1 MVFIRLFCVFLLAFL
16 AENLYSQ
23 NVTPAI
29 SDPVQLAQAEQ
40 KKQEVFKQLF
50 KDPTNLS
57 LLFEYANLS
66 ILVGDLE
73 GAIGVFEQMLIYDS
87 ELPRIRLEL
96 GVLYFRLG
104 AYALANNY
112 LKSVKEYDPPP
123 EVVAKVDGFLD
134 AIVNAE
140 KSIQWQQNLGMGFK
154 HTTNGNSGINAD
166 FIEIGDFLL
175 PVDPNSKRESDR
187 STMLNYS
194 LSIDQDLKHPRG
206 DNIQYFFSYGS
217 DTLDTFTQ
225 FNIQSNVLS
234 VRRNFNLDENYF
246 SFFNLEDPV
255 FAPNINLLRVVLNR
269 EEILR
274 SGRISLDYSGILD
287 NGSSMLFSY
296 YRDEKIFKTGAQK
309 NGRINGMSYG
319 QSYVIPGSQALIGYK
334 LILENYRANAG
345 YEFYENYGVEFSYS
359 KPLREN
365 WQFSSKYSYQDKSH
379 DEDYPLFGARHDE
392 MESLRMN
399 MMRPFGSC
407 WSLNLGAVHSSSDS
421 SINIYKRASTNL
433 TAQVNYQC
441 FK

>member
-1 MVFIRLFCVFLLAFL
+1 LCLHSFA
-16 AENLYSQ
+16 Q
-23 NVTPAI
+23 NVEPTI
-29 SDPVQLAQAEQ
+29 SDPKELSIAQQQ
-40 KKQEVFKQLF
+40 KEEVFKQLF

-57 LLFEYANLS
+57 LLFKYANLS
-66 ILVGDLE
+66 IMVGDLE

-104 AYALANNY
+104 AFALANNY
-112 LKSVKEYDPPP
+112 LKSVKEFNPPP
-123 EVVAKVDGFLD
+123 EVEARVDQFLE
-134 AIVNAE
+134 AIVSAE
-140 KSIQWQQNLGMGFK
+140 EPFQWQQTLSIGFK
-154 HTTNGNSGINAD
+154 RTTNGNSGINAD

-175 PVDPNSKRESDR
+175 DVDPESQRQSDR
-187 STMLNYS
+187 SSLYNYS
-194 LSIDQDLKHPRG
+194 LSIDQDLNHPRG
-206 DNIQYFFSYGS
+206 DNIQYFFSYGA
-217 DTLDTFTQ
+217 DRFETFSQ
-225 FNIQSNVLS
+225 FDIQSNVFS
-234 VRRNFNLDENYF
+234 ARRNFNLDENYF

-255 FAPNINLLRVVLNR
+255 FSPNINLLRVVLNR
-269 EEILR
+269 EEILQ
-274 SGRISLDYSGILD
+274 SGRISLDYSGQLD
-287 NGSSMLFSY
+287 DGSSMLFSY
-296 YRDEKIFKTGAQK
+296 YRDEKILNQADKKMAVSMASLLAKAMFGQARKLFMVIRLCWRTIGLMRAMSFM
-309 NGRINGMSYG
+309 RI
-319 QSYVIPGSQALIGYK
+319 
-334 LILENYRANAG
+334 
-345 YEFYENYGVEFSYS
+345 YGVEFSYS
-359 KPLREN
+359 QPLKEN